1 MHDFEV
7 EQKARNRNRL
17 SVKISDGA
25 HLRVDPNYGKK
36 EEKSFAP
43 SSIFDS
49 WIPITIRGDTSD
61 GQPGLACSVKIRTL
75 EIHKMNKYLF
85 VLTFRK
91 PDMNEVWPTSSI
103 PFLLKYFNVNAFIAA
118 KKFKNLVKKRNS
130 SDSTNAV
137 ARQKK
142 STILEAPQH
151 ASKQY
156 AQQTNDH
163 QIYRKK
169 STFCEGNFKE
179 RHPKNV
185 IVPKLNHLSLNKVR
199 QEEAIH
205 ADASDSLIN
214 SREPKDHENS
224 NSCSFNRS
232 TPKEEIPNIQ
242 DFIPEVDFNSSMM
255 QHSRF
260 IHHNI
265 NFKGI
270 KRLIVVLFL
279 PFILLQAFVTR
290 SYLQESSF
298 LKRFQSISSD
308 LAVLDACEYTAW
320 SIFLLTHY
328 VNIKRLVIE
337 GRLTDDAFSKFGID
351 SLIDHLNSMM
361 ENEEIQDQLNSHFL
375 RLRRGIYKSKFYE
388 KYDLKL
394 IESSYINIKV
404 FDPSSNQLTFRKVK
418 TYDGLRLAQEF
429 IDQMMLDHS
438 MESIVIGENE
448 RGLSQTEELMRYN
461 CLNPVLQILYNS
473 SH

>member
-1 MHDFEV
+1 
-7 EQKARNRNRL
+7 
-17 SVKISDGA
+17 
-25 HLRVDPNYGKK
+25 
-36 EEKSFAP
+36 
-43 SSIFDS
+43 
-49 WIPITIRGDTSD
+49 
-61 GQPGLACSVKIRTL
+61 
-75 EIHKMNKYLF
+75 
-85 VLTFRK
+85 
-91 PDMNEVWPTSSI
+91 
-103 PFLLKYFNVNAFIAA
+103 
-118 KKFKNLVKKRNS
+118 
-130 SDSTNAV
+130 
-137 ARQKK
+137 
-142 STILEAPQH
+142 
-151 ASKQY
+151 
-156 AQQTNDH
+156 
-163 QIYRKK
+163 
-169 STFCEGNFKE
+169 
-179 RHPKNV
+179 
-185 IVPKLNHLSLNKVR
+185 
-199 QEEAIH
+199 
-205 ADASDSLIN
+205 
-214 SREPKDHENS
+214 
-224 NSCSFNRS
+224 
-232 TPKEEIPNIQ
+232 
-242 DFIPEVDFNSSMM
+242 MM